1 MLCNNVKL
9 LMRSDHSGWYSFI
22 CRSKTWQPCIGAL
35 RLLLKKVPDKGVQIL
50 SQCLEPE
57 NKKFSSFS
65 IFERS
70 AFMLS
75 FSFNKQLL
83 FTAAKEN
90 AYYKHQGPFK
100 IKKQFKQNS
109 NQL

>member
-9 LMRSDHSGWYSFI
+9 LMRSDHSGWFSFI
-22 CRSKTWQPCIGAL
+22 CRSKTYQPCIGTL
-35 RLLLKKVPDKGVQIL
+35 RLLLKEIPDGSVQINL
-50 SQCLEPE
+50 CLEPE
-57 NKKFSSFS
+57 NMKFSMSLLL
-65 IFERS
+65 FERS

-75 FSFNKQLL
+75 FLFNKQLL

-100 IKKQFKQNS
+100 IKKQSKQSS